1 MFRKDKKKGVED
13 LIEIENPNRVVK
25 KNIKAKDADVNARVE
40 LSRRER
46 YVVIIYCTVHVCI
59 YVPTT
64 GKKLN
69 VNKKSLTTVKCMRRV
84 KRMKLGAILPD

>member
-46 YVVIIYCTVHVCI
+46 YGIMIIVQGMFV
-59 YVPTT
+59 
-64 GKKLN
+64 
-69 VNKKSLTTVKCMRRV
+69 
-84 KRMKLGAILPD
+84 

>member
-1 MFRKDKKKGVED
+1 MFRKEKKKGVED

-46 YVVIIYCTVHVCI
+46 YGIMIIVQGMFV
-59 YVPTT
+59 
-64 GKKLN
+64 
-69 VNKKSLTTVKCMRRV
+69 
-84 KRMKLGAILPD
+84 

>member
-1 MFRKDKKKGVED
+1 MFRKEKKKGVED

-25 KNIKAKDADVNARVE
+25 KNIKAKDADVNAQVE

-46 YVVIIYCTVHVCI
+46 YVNFNLVKCI
-59 YVPTT
+59 CVLTT

-69 VNKKSLTTVKCMRRV
+69 VSKRNLTIVRCMRR
-84 KRMKLGAILPD
+84 D